1 MSGRGAR
8 RRLVL
13 LGGGHAQLAVLAW
26 LARARPA
33 GVEAVL
39 VTPQPRQVYSGMLPG
54 WLAGHYTEA
63 QCVIALA
70 PLAQAAGVMLRRAAA
85 VGLDA
90 DARQVRLDD
99 GGTLGYD
106 WLSVN
111 TGPAQDAAR
120 WGVAPLRPI
129 EGWLARTR
137 QRLAEAPPQQVVV
150 IGGGAAGFELALAWR
165 HRLGPAARVTLVSGN
180 SGLLANYP
188 ERVRRLGRQALAAR
202 AVALIETR
210 AVSGGP
216 HGVVLADR
224 TEVAADEVVLATGS
238 VAPSWLD
245 GCGLQRAPDGG
256 LATGPTLQS
265 VSHPEVFAAG
275 DVASRLERPLPHSG
289 VYAVRA
295 GVALAAGLRAALAG
309 APAPLWHPPQ
319 HTLNLLSL
327 GDRDAIASWGPLAL
341 QGPWIWRWKD
351 RIDRGF
357 MRRHGTPACAQR

>member
-26 LARARPA
+26 LARERPA

-70 PLAQAAGVMLRRAAA
+70 PRAQAAGVTLRRAAA
-85 VGLDA
+85 LGLDA

-99 GGTLGYD
+99 GSTLGYD

-137 QRLAEAPPQQVVV
+137 QRLAEAPPRQVVV

-165 HRLGPAARVTLVSGN
+165 HRLGPAARVTLVSGR

-188 ERVRRLGRQALAAR
+188 EGVRRLGRQALAAR
-202 AVALIETR
+202 AVALIEAG

-216 HGVVLADR
+216 HGVVLADG
-224 TEVAADEVVLATGS
+224 TGLEADEVVLAIGS
-238 VAPSWLD
+238 VAPPWLD
-245 GCGLQRAPDGG
+245 GCGLRRAPDGG

-275 DVASRLERPLPHSG
+275 DVASRLDRPLPRSG

-295 GVALAAGLRAALAG
+295 GAALAAGLRAALAG
-309 APAPLWHPPQ
+309 QAPPPWHPPRR
-319 HTLNLLSL
+319 TLNLLSL
-327 GDRDAIASWGPLAL
+327 GDREAIASWGPLAL
-341 QGPWIWRWKD
+341 RGRWVWRWKD

-357 MRRHGTPACAQR
+357 MRRHGTAT